1 MQGFER
7 VIGLSVDDAVDG
19 DSDARI
25 RIDCDF
31 DAASLLPL
39 SRIPSFRQEY
49 VFGGDWRYSVHRG
62 PVQALALRYM
72 LMGCA
77 KRGIGLKFTGE
88 AKHVLAEL
96 STAVR
101 VPRKVE
107 LGERRGRQVAVV
119 TAPAIPLYTDMLRA
133 LQANPLG
140 ENQWTVPVGRMR
152 DLLVWNDTQLPV
164 SARLRVSE
172 ELLDAVT
179 APLPAPYDGSAESL
193 RGMPLSVLATV
204 TGQSQSW
211 RDIKK
216 DSSTIEEKF
225 HKMGVMDLYDLLMH
239 APDRYIDRSSPQPLG
254 DLIEGEEA
262 VIVGRIVEFRE
273 PSQKVFVIVMEDV
286 HGERV
291 ELSFFNQARWLRNK
305 YKVGDDIIATGLYK
319 PWHSPNGWV
328 VKPQLSQ
335 PQIDLVAS
343 AGALPIMPVYDG
355 SRKFGLSS
363 PIIMHAQQELVERL
377 GERFHGPAWAQGM
390 LDALHTDVQYGQA
403 LRVMHQPR
411 DTEQLD
417 SVVDGLALVELVMLM
432 VLLQDAQHGSGEHPG
447 VSNKSDGSLTK
458 AYRDSLPY
466 SLTGAQD
473 RALTEIMK
481 QMDAD
486 SRLHALLVGDVGS
499 GKTTVMHM
507 SALKSVEA
515 GHQAV
520 ILAPT
525 EILARQL
532 YDVFMG
538 LYEKMPE
545 AARER
550 IHPVF
555 HAGYKGK
562 GSTKRRNDNVKAMK
576 DGTANLIFGTHSVLN
591 VEYADLG
598 FVGVDEQHK
607 FGAKQRSALLDI
619 RGDGRVPDLL
629 MQTATP
635 IPRSMAQI
643 YYGDLTFLELNELPA
658 GRQPIVTEWVK
669 VKGEELL
676 RRDKDPVWDDIRSEA
691 EQHHGSFIVCPMVED
706 TPKLAASSVKKTLEK
721 TRGLLPGLTVEAVY
735 GSQDKKE
742 QDRIIEAFRDGTVD
756 VLVASSVVEV
766 GVSCEHATRMVIMD
780 ANRFGLASLHQ
791 IRGRVG
797 RSNLPSKCYLIAS
810 PFAVTAQSRLQAMTE
825 TLDGWELSKTDLA
838 NRGSGSLFGTSQS
851 GGSDMHYMNINKHQ
865 RFIQPAKT
873 MAKTLLK
880 TRDGGTIL
888 EDARKYFGNAD
899 ILS

>member
-1 MQGFER
+1 MAGVSR
-7 VIGLSVDDAVDG
+7 VIRFSIDGSVD
-19 DSDARI
+19 RI
-25 RIDCDF
+25 LLDCDF
-31 DAASLLPL
+31 DACVLLPL
-39 SRIPSFRQEY
+39 NRIPTYRQEY
-49 VFGGDWRYSVHRG
+49 VFGGVWKYSLHRG
-62 PVQALALRYM
+62 PIQALALRYM

-77 KRGIGLKFTGE
+77 KRGIGLDFVGD
-88 AKHVLAEL
+88 AKHELAEL
-96 STAVR
+96 SSR
-101 VPRKVE
+101 VNVPHTVG
-107 LGERRGRQVAVV
+107 LGNRHGRSVAIV
-119 TAPAIPLYTDMLRA
+119 TAPAIPLYMDMLRA
-133 LQANPLG
+133 LQASPYG
-140 ENQWTVPVGRMR
+140 ENQWSVPVGRIR

-164 SARLRVSE
+164 SARLRVSS
-172 ELLDAVT
+172 ELMDAVV
-179 APLPAPYDGSAESL
+179 APLPEPFDGSAESL
-193 RGMPLSVLATV
+193 RGMPLSVLSTV
-204 TGQSQSW
+204 TGQAQSW
-211 RDIKK
+211 RDIKR

-225 HKMGVMDLYDLLMH
+225 HKMGIMDLYDLLMH

-254 DLIEGEEA
+254 DLIEGEDA
-262 VIVGRIVEFRE
+262 VIVGRIVEFRD
-273 PSQKVFVIVMEDV
+273 PSPKVFVIVMEDT

-305 YKVGDDIIATGLYK
+305 YKIGDDIIATGLYK
-319 PWHSPNGWV
+319 PWHSPNGWT

-355 SRKFGLSS
+355 SRKYGLSS
-363 PIIMHAQQELVERL
+363 PVIMHAQQELVDRL
-377 GERFHGPAWAQGM
+377 GDRFHGPAWAQGI

-411 DTEQLD
+411 DTKALD
-417 SVVDGLALVELVMLM
+417 DVVDGLALIELVMLM
-432 VLLQDAQHGSGEHPG
+432 VLLQDAQHGDGEHPG
-447 VSNKSDGSLTK
+447 VSNASDGALTD
-458 AYRDSLPY
+458 AYRSSLPY
-466 SLTGAQD
+466 VLTGAQN
-473 RALTEIMK
+473 RALGEIME
-481 QMDAD
+481 QMDSP

-507 SALKSVEA
+507 AALKSVDA

-545 AARER
+545 DARNR
-550 IHPVF
+550 IHPVY

-562 GSTKRRNDNVKAMK
+562 GSTKRRNENIRAMR

-591 VEYADLG
+591 VEYHDLG

-619 RGDGRVPDLL
+619 RSDGHVPDLL

-676 RRDKDPVWDDIRSEA
+676 RRDNDPVWSDIINEA
-691 EQHHGSFIVCPMVED
+691 GKGHGTFIVCPMVED
-706 TPKLAASSVKKTLEK
+706 TPKLAASSVKKTLDKARE
-721 TRGLLPGLTVEAVY
+721 LLPGLSVEAVY

-742 QDRIIEAFRDGTVD
+742 QDRIIEEFRDGTVD

-766 GVSCEHATRMVIMD
+766 GVSCEQATRMVIMD

-810 PFAVTAQSRLQAMTE
+810 PFAVTAQSRLKAMTE

-851 GGSDMHYMNINKHQ
+851 GGSDMHFMSLSKHE
-865 RFIQPAKT
+865 RFIKPAKT
-873 MAKTLLK
+873 MAAALLK
-880 TRDGGTIL
+880 SKNGPTIVQ
-888 EDARKYFGNAD
+888 DAGKYFGNRD